1 MPFVDYSFYLK
12 SKNCCKKIVETCTP
26 GPQGPP
32 GNSKNASLFYN
43 NLLFEAGGVSTA
55 GYNSITT
62 SNNGFERY
70 ININNNLIDFNSLT
84 SLVSSNICFL
94 EIYSHCDA
102 KAGDTGTGNFIKI
115 DLSGVILEPNS
126 LQTVDIDTRSVEKG
140 IEEHLSFGPVL
151 YKLVNNSNANNN
163 LCINTKNTYSLRV
176 STGRP
181 YELTEIKLI
190 IKLIIF
196 EN

>member
-1 MPFVDYSFYLK
+1 MPYVDYSFYLK

-43 NLLFEAGGVSTA
+43 NLTFEGAGVLIA
-55 GYNSITT
+55 DYNSITT
-62 SNNGFERY
+62 FNNGFERY
-70 ININNNLIDFNSLT
+70 INNNLIDFNSLA

-102 KAGDTGTGNFIKI
+102 TAGNTGTVNFIKI
-115 DLSGVILEPNS
+115 DLSGVNLEPNS
-126 LQTVDIDTRSVEKG
+126 LQTIDIDTRSVEKG
-140 IEEHLSFGPVL
+140 TEEHLSFGPVL

-190 IKLIIF
+190 IKVIIF